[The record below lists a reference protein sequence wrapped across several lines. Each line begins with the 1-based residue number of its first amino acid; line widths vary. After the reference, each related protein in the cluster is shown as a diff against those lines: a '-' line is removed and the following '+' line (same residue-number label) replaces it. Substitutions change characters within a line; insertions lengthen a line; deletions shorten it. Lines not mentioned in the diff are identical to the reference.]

1 MPTLIS
7 AIVWDSDTSSLN
19 FTGDIQLDTPD
30 VLSRRWRAKEVVETY
45 AHKITPKG
53 VSFNSF
59 IHTVLTSGGVSCT
72 CPDYEQR
79 GVMRGIPCKH
89 IFAAAHILGD
99 HRIIPESAPAKQ
111 STLPINTGAVIA
123 PEDRKWRSVDQP
135 QAVRVG
141 KHFMLSDFLYSET
154 AVTKGITNCPP
165 LDGKEVQGIKGLCI
179 AILDPVVE
187 RFGAVSITYGYSS
200 PELHAQISAYRPL
213 GVHNGVA
220 AAGGTIAAAADILVH
235 SMVADPRAV
244 LHWVQ
249 SNCVFDRLILYP
261 NSPRVCVAWS
271 DKPRYHAKE
280 WYFTDS
286 FSNAIYAELRRAEAI
301 QATLNL

>member
-1 MPTLIS
+1 MASLIS
-7 AIVWDSDTSSLN
+7 SISWDSDTNSLV
-19 FTGDIQLDTPD
+19 FTGEVQLDTPD
-30 VLSRRWRAKEVVETY
+30 VLSRRWRAKEVTETY
-45 AHKITPKG
+45 SHKITPKG
-53 VSFNSF
+53 VSFNNF
-59 IHTVLTSGGVSCT
+59 IHTIVSAEGISCT

-99 HRIIPESAPAKQ
+99 SRIIPESAPTKQ
-111 STLPINTGAVIA
+111 AVSSTKADSGVAA
-123 PEDRKWRSVDQP
+123 ADRKWRSSDRP
-135 QAVRVG
+135 QSVRVG

-154 AVTKGITNCPP
+154 AVIKGVPNCPP

-187 RFGAVSITYGYSS
+187 RFGALSITYGFST

-235 SMVADPRAV
+235 SMVHDPRGV

-249 SNCVFDRLILYP
+249 NNCVFDRLILYP
-261 NSPRVCVAWS
+261 NSERVCVAWS

-301 QATLNL
+301 QSTLNL